1 MAISK
6 VELLNDTGVVPGS
19 YTLSDLT
26 ISSDGRI
33 TSASTGSPA
42 ATGVVAGT
50 YTNPSFT
57 VAADGRLTSASTLT
71 SISLPS
77 TAATS
82 DGDIV
87 SAGGSDG
94 VFALFN
100 SNAVTANRSIHLV
113 LRDNSGNY
121 YSYFTVNRDAGT
133 GAFTADVNCN
143 FRAAQG
149 SFTVANAD
157 GLTIWGDKGDVLVNG
172 GADGTWGMFLQSA
185 TANRNMGFY
194 TYNDFGNIFPILT
207 LGRDSAT
214 GRYYASVNSAAPS
227 GGCDLFVQA
236 GNLDV
241 NGLKNFRI
249 SHPLDEN
256 KYLVHT
262 SVEAPRADL
271 IYRGTV
277 QLEAGTA
284 SVILDEEYGLIPGT
298 WEELCRNPQAW
309 VTSLDGWELCKGS
322 ISDGVLTIQAKDPVC
337 TETVSWLVIAERQD
351 AVMYSSGL
359 TEDGR
364 PILEPDKI
372 DLSAAYIAEG

>member
-6 VELLNDTGVVPGS
+6 VELLNDTGVTPGS

-42 ATGVVAGT
+42 ATGVTPGT

-57 VAADGRLTSASTLT
+57 VAADGRITAASTLG
-71 SISLPS
+71 SISLPGLG
-77 TAATS
+77 AG
-82 DGDIV
+82 DGEII

-100 SNAVTANRSIHLV
+100 SDAATANRGIWLA
-113 LRDNSGNY
+113 LRDNSGTFY
-121 YSYFTVNRDAGT
+121 PYLQVGRDTGT
-133 GAFTADVNCN
+133 GAFTADFNCN

-149 SFTVANAD
+149 CFTVTNGD
-157 GLTIWGDKGDVLVNG
+157 GFTIWGDKGDVLVNG
-172 GADGTWGMFLQSA
+172 GTDGTWGMFLQSA
-185 TANRNMGFY
+185 AADRNMGFY

-207 LGRDSAT
+207 LGRDSNT

-227 GGCDLFVQA
+227 GGCDLSVQA

-249 SHPLDEN
+249 DHPLDEN

-284 SVILDEEYGLIPGT
+284 SVTLDEEYGLIPGT

-322 ISDGVLTIQAKDPVC
+322 ISGGVLTIQAKDPVC

-364 PILEPDKI
+364 PILEPAKI